1 MEKLEKYI
9 KEAIDN
15 IRDDRAIT
23 KRLLNDVMVYLSKN
37 EERHKEVGMT
47 AAKYVET
54 LQRSNEQM
62 VKISTLLQKKESKQS
77 GLTSD
82 DKKEIFDLLQ
92 GDMENG
98 R

>member
-1 MEKLEKYI
+1 MEKLEKLV
-9 KEAIDN
+9 KEAIEN

-23 KRLLNDVMVYLSKN
+23 RRLLDDVMVYLSKN

-62 VKISTLLQKKESKQS
+62 VKISTLLQRKEAKQV

-82 DKKEIFDLLQ
+82 DKRDIFDLLQ
-92 GDMENG
+92 GERENV
-98 R
+98 

>member
-23 KRLLNDVMVYLSKN
+23 RRLLNDVMVYLSKN

>member
-23 KRLLNDVMVYLSKN
+23 RRLLNDVMVYLSKN

-92 GDMENG
+92 GDVENG